1 MTLPT
6 FRFAG
11 SHRDI
16 GLAHGASCAS
26 LVRRHRDLALARL
39 DASGVEREV
48 ALAAAMEYRPYVVEL
63 APYLDDEIV
72 GVAEGAGIELAEAYL
87 LQLRAEVYARV
98 LGRPEASN
106 ECTTFAATSAATG
119 DGGVLAGQNADL
131 PAIYQELMIIM
142 ELHPDDGPSILMV
155 TPAGQVSYIGMSSA
169 GMAVFA
175 NFLHCDGWGLG
186 FPRYLLSRYALAHGS
201 VDRALAA
208 LEALPRASS
217 RHLMMIDDSG
227 RALSYENTPA
237 RGAAIEPLD
246 GLAVHANHYL
256 SPELANEERANK
268 RALSNSRVRQ
278 RRAEQ
283 IFGDARGALTAE
295 RAQVLF
301 RDRAN
306 VPDAISVEPGD
317 DPQEHP
323 LYDYITVTSVI
334 ASPTTGEL
342 WVSAGPPSAHPYT
355 RYAFGEIGD
364 EADGTGEEAGAVGAG
379 RDEAGRAVDSTVGGR
394 A

>member
-1 MTLPT
+1 MSLPT

-39 DASGVEREV
+39 EASGVAREV
-48 ALAAAMEYRPYVVEL
+48 ALAAAMEYRPYVVEH
-63 APYLDDEIV
+63 APYLDDEIA
-72 GVAEGAGIELAEAYL
+72 GVAEGAGIDLAEAYL

-106 ECTTFAATSAATG
+106 ECTTFAATPAATS
-119 DGGVLAGQNADL
+119 DGRVLAGQNADL
-131 PAIYQELMIIM
+131 PAIYQELMIVM

-186 FPRYLLSRYALAHGS
+186 FPRYLLSRYALAQGS
-201 VDRALAA
+201 VETALAG
-208 LEALPRASS
+208 LERLPRASS
-217 RHLMMIDDSG
+217 RHLMMIDQTG
-227 RALSYENTPA
+227 RAISYENTPA
-237 RGAAIEPLD
+237 RGAAIQPLD

-256 SPELANEERANK
+256 SADLADEERANE
-268 RALSNSRVRQ
+268 RALANSRVRQ

-283 IFGDARGALTAE
+283 IFGDVRGVLTPDV
-295 RAQVLF
+295 AQALF

-334 ASPTTGEL
+334 ASPATSEM

-355 RYAFGEIGD
+355 RYALSEVGPEREIAPAGD
-364 EADGTGEEAGAVGAG
+364 VGDGGQTA
-379 RDEAGRAVDSTVGGR
+379 DSTIGGR